1 MNTLKL
7 RINKLA
13 ANYSENNCMRAAIP
27 IYVERDRERASDGT
41 GSDSEAAA
49 AIHKGFL
56 IFLSFKN

>member
-1 MNTLKL
+1 
-7 RINKLA
+7 
-13 ANYSENNCMRAAIP
+13 MRAAIP